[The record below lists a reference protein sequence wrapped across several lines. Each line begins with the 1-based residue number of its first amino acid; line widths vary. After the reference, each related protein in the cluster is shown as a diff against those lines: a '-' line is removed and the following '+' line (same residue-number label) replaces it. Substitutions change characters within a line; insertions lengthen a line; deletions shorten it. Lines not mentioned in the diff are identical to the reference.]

1 MTKNAMDALM
11 DDWAWHL
18 AALAP
23 IAVNLTLTPS
33 EHYEPLHSTRRRYAS
48 AAPPKTSKRMLTT
61 PRLHHN
67 HAAHT
72 PQDGSAQ
79 VR

>member
-1 MTKNAMDALM
+1 MTKNATSADGRLG
-11 DDWAWHL
+11 L
-18 AALAP
+18 ASATLAP
-23 IAVNLTLTPS
+23 IVVDLTSTPS
-33 EHYEPLHSTRRRYAS
+33 EHYEPLHSTRRRYA
-48 AAPPKTSKRMLTT
+48 AAATPKMFRT
-61 PRLHHN
+61 PLIISRLDQN

>member
-1 MTKNAMDALM
+1 V
-11 DDWAWHL
+11 
-18 AALAP
+18 LAP
-23 IAVNLTLTPS
+23 IAVNLTSTPS

-48 AAPPKTSKRMLTT
+48 AATPKILGRSLTFS
-61 PRLHHN
+61 RLNHN